1 MSNHAER
8 LPSQKI
14 GQRLSLMIQNAN
26 QELTFAKLQ
35 LVENGSFTSGIETD
49 HQDPHLLLAKLQSSE
64 ERESELPTS

>member
-1 MSNHAER
+1 
-8 LPSQKI
+8 
-14 GQRLSLMIQNAN
+14 MIQNAN

>member
-1 MSNHAER
+1 
-8 LPSQKI
+8 
-14 GQRLSLMIQNAN
+14 MIQNAN

-49 HQDPHLLLAKLQSSE
+49 HQDPHLFLAKLQSSE